1 MSERKPYF
9 CNVKELVRHI
19 EVLLLEHDCVTIPQ
33 IGGFVTCNVP
43 ARYIEEENLFLP
55 PYRTVGFNEQ
65 LKNDDGLLI
74 KSYADTY
81 GITETEAKKKLGAC
95 IREMQQELWENGS
108 YDLGSIGVLAM
119 DEQSDICFSPCQA
132 GTVCPAYYGL
142 DALLFPEIEKPE
154 TTTAEVTVVPLEPK
168 AEDESRE
175 KEITIRL
182 KKSWLNN
189 VAAVAAAVIM
199 FFLFSPKAANTGV
212 FQGEQAEFTN
222 LITVQPVMKAES
234 KAAQPAEVQPVEV
247 QPKAETQPVNAQKQI
262 QSPQVPDKTVSAPKA
277 KSLSGFCVVVASAIT
292 ERNANAYVE
301 QLHKRGYKEA
311 QVYKKGKMVRVV
323 FPGFST
329 EAAAHEKMNQLS
341 DLSEEFANA
350 WVYEIK

>member
-65 LKNDDGLLI
+65 LKADDGLLVR
-74 KSYADTY
+74 SYADTY
-81 GITETEAKKKLGAC
+81 GIPELEAKKILGTC

-108 YDLGSIGVLAM
+108 YDLGSIGVLTM
-119 DEQSDICFSPCQA
+119 DDLNDIRFAPCQA

-142 DALLFPEIEKPE
+142 DALLFPEIENPE
-154 TTTAEVTVVPLEPK
+154 AKADGAIVPLEPEK
-168 AEDESRE
+168 ADNE

-182 KKSWLNN
+182 KKSWLHN
-189 VAAVAAAVIM
+189 VAAVAAVVIM
-199 FFLFSPKAANTGV
+199 FFLFSPKAANTEIC
-212 FQGEQAEFTN
+212 QGEQAEFAN
-222 LITVQPVMKAES
+222 LMIRQPAAKMTPVQPVKTG
-234 KAAQPAEVQPVEV
+234 QPQQTEATPANVQETAHA
-247 QPKAETQPVNAQKQI
+247 PKTSAETVS
-262 QSPQVPDKTVSAPKA
+262 SPIADK
-277 KSLSGFCVVVASAIT
+277 LSGFCVVVASAIT
-292 ERNANAYVE
+292 EKNANAYVE
-301 QLHKRGYKEA
+301 QLHKKGYKEA
-311 QVYKKGKMVRVV
+311 RVYKKGKMVRVV

-329 EAAAHEKMNQLS
+329 ESAAYARMNHLS

>member
-1 MSERKPYF
+1 MSERKTYF
-9 CNVKELVRHI
+9 CVVKELVRHI
-19 EVLLLEHDCVTIPQ
+19 EILLLEHDCVTIPQ

-43 ARYIEEENLFLP
+43 ARYIKEENLFLP

-65 LKNDDGLLI
+65 LKTDDGLLI
-74 KSYADTY
+74 RSFADTY
-81 GITETEAKKKLGAC
+81 GVQEAEAKKKLGAC

-119 DEQSDICFSPCQA
+119 DAQNNTISFAPCQA

-142 DALLFPEIEKPE
+142 DALVFSEIEASYE
-154 TTTAEVTVVPLEPK
+154 AEEMPLVQQLEPEYENK
-168 AEDESRE
+168 E

-199 FFLFSPKAANTGV
+199 FFLFSPKAANTEI
-212 FQGEQAEFTN
+212 FHGEQAEFTN
-222 LITVQPVMKAES
+222 LMSVRPVVKTVPVQPIETKVKAE
-234 KAAQPAEVQPVEV
+234 AEPMTTPEPVGT
-247 QPKAETQPVNAQKQI
+247 KETKVEETSVAVTE
-262 QSPQVPDKTVSAPKA
+262 SHT
-277 KSLSGFCVVVASAIT
+277 GFCVVVASAIT
-292 ERNANAYVE
+292 EKNANAYVE

-311 QVYKKGKMVRVV
+311 TVYKKGKMVRVI

-329 EAAAHEKMNQLS
+329 EAAAHAKMNILS
-341 DLSEEFANA
+341 DISEEFANA